1 MLEQGIIT
9 HAQLSAIEVLA
20 DLVEHNKLT
29 RMDAMKAVMKVSE
42 MKTKLDEAA
51 ETKSNSVAK
60 ERRGVK
66 DASSKST
73 TSAQAK
79 ENAGK
84 AELCF
89 RPRCS
94 AVSTI
99 SAETRATRRAAA
111 EADTAAVI
119 RRKRQQQVGFNR
131 AQ

>member
-60 ERRGVK
+60 ERPGITYE
-66 DASSKST
+66 D
-73 TSAQAK
+73 Q
-79 ENAGK
+79 NAGK

-89 RPRCS
+89 RPRFS